1 MTKYAIIVND
11 TVHSTPEYAERP
23 EFAPNIVLVELP
35 EGSPVEAGW
44 GYADG
49 EFIEPEPAAIDWPSA
64 IAARRWE
71 AEVAGVDIAGIHV
84 DTDDR
89 SKLLIN
95 GAALEAMID
104 PGYVMK
110 WKTLSGFV
118 ELQASQVLAVA
129 RAVRAHVQACFDREA
144 VLLDAV
150 ANGTITDDMIEESW
164 PGQTDYVSMTVAQL
178 KQIAAER
185 EISIPSSYRKAD
197 IIEAL
202 TNEAIPASA

>member
-1 MTKYAIIVND
+1 M
-11 TVHSTPEYAERP
+11 
-23 EFAPNIVLVELP
+23 
-35 EGSPVEAGW
+35 
-44 GYADG
+44 
-49 EFIEPEPAAIDWPSA
+49 
-64 IAARRWE
+64 IATRRWV
-71 AEVAGVDIAGIHV
+71 AEVSGVDITGIHV

-118 ELQASQVLAVA
+118 ELQAAQVLAVA

-144 VLLDAV
+144 VLLEAV
-150 ANGTITDDMIEESW
+150 ANGTITDEMIEESW
-164 PGQTDYVSMTVAQL
+164 PGQTDYVSMTVAEL
-178 KQIAAER
+178 KQLAAER
-185 EISIPSSYRKAD
+185 DISIPSSYRKAD

-202 TNEAIPASA
+202 TNEAIPASG

>member
-1 MTKYAIIVND
+1 MEIAKLDTLEVLNEFEFRQLHSGMMFPADLPPDVLLELGYVIVTYD
-11 TVHSTPEYAERP
+11 PQPELAEGEQLEYGDLRKKGKKVIRGWTV
-23 EFAPNIVLVELP
+23 I
-35 EGSPVEAGW
+35 PV
-44 GYADG
+44 
-49 EFIEPEPAAIDWPSA
+49 PPPDWPA
-64 IAARRWE
+64 LIADRRWA
-71 AEVAGVDIAGIHV
+71 AEVAGVDITGIHV

-118 ELQASQVLAVA
+118 ELQAAQVLAVA

-150 ANGTITDDMIEESW
+150 ANGTITADMIEESW
-164 PGQTDYVSMTVAQL
+164 PG
-178 KQIAAER
+178 
-185 EISIPSSYRKAD
+185 
-197 IIEAL
+197 
-202 TNEAIPASA
+202 